1 LSPIESTAVVTVI
14 TIALFAWNRLPVI
27 VVAIGA
33 ALSLW
38 ATGAVTLE
46 QALAGFGDRAVLFIA
61 SLFIVSAALEKTGV
75 TAWAGQYLIARAGGG
90 RQERLL
96 IIMMVAAGAL
106 SALIS
111 GSGAVAALMPVAVM
125 AAVRP

>member
-1 LSPIESTAVVTVI
+1 MTPIESTAVVTAI

-27 VVAIGA
+27 IVAIGA
-33 ALSLW
+33 ALALW

-75 TAWAGQYLIARAGGG
+75 TAWAGQLLIAKAGENK
-90 RQERLL
+90 RTRLL
-96 IIMMVAAGAL
+96 IIIMTSVGCL

-111 GSGAVAALMPVAVM
+111 GGGAVAALMP
-125 AAVRP
+125 